1 MKGVHRA
8 EKEGNYDAIVEYM
21 QQIVNLQ
28 TYFAKLNKPLVVVA
42 PGVALNSGAALL
54 AATSMPYAVDTLKF
68 AFNEV
73 NYGFV
78 PHSGATFY
86 MSRMPGEFGTFMALT
101 GLSITG
107 SDTAVIGN
115 ISTGMVGNPVG
126 YDEEVAY
133 ALEVMDS

>member
-1 MKGVHRA
+1 
-8 EKEGNYDAIVEYM
+8 
-21 QQIVNLQ
+21 
-28 TYFAKLNKPLVVVA
+28 
-42 PGVALNSGAALL
+42 
-54 AATSMPYAVDTLKF
+54 MPYAVDTLKF